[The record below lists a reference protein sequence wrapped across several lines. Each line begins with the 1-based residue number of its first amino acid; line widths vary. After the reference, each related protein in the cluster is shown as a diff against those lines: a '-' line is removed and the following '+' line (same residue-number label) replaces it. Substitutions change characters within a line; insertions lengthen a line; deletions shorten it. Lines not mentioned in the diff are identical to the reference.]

1 MNNKWRSLFFL
12 TPAVC
17 VTVFAVFGLL
27 CNQPIFPVLSGNAPA
42 GNLEKVADA
51 KEKKQSGSRK
61 RRQRR

>member
-51 KEKKQSGSRK
+51 KEKKQS
-61 RRQRR
+61 

>member
-42 GNLEKVADA
+42 GNLEKWRMQKRKSKVR
-51 KEKKQSGSRK
+51 SRK
-61 RRQRR
+61 KRQRR